1 MGKQANMDNSAKR
14 QWIVARFSHFSGVGL
29 IVATL
34 FFAFSLTPS
43 LIPRPLVAQGIVS
56 GLSFTAGYALGVTS
70 RFLWHY
76 LHLPEPNPK
85 VERYLKWLAALLCL
99 AVSSIFLWQAAE
111 WQNSIRLLME
121 MEPTPGT
128 RPISVALIA
137 AAVFIFLLLIALL
150 FKRTFRLL
158 SHKLAHILPRRTA
171 QVFGI
176 IAAVALF
183 WSVIEGVIFSYAL
196 KVADRSYQQ
205 VDELMQDELSPPQTP
220 NKPGSA
226 ESLISWEALG
236 SRGRRFVTQGPDGGQ
251 ISEFLGEAALDP
263 VRVYVGLNAA
273 DTATERAE
281 LALEELI
288 RIGGFERSVL
298 IIATPTG
305 RGWIDPAAQDT
316 VEYLHRGDIAT
327 VAAQYS
333 YLPSHLALISEAEY
347 GVENARALFTTVYD
361 YWTSLPSDERPKLYL
376 TGLSLGALNSD
387 LSFDLYDIIDDPFHG
402 ALWSGPPFRSDTWR
416 SVTADRDPGSPAWLP
431 TFRGGSVVRFM
442 NQTQGLQ
449 AAPAEWGDFRIAY
462 LQYASDPIT
471 FFEPEAFWREPEW
484 LRAPRG
490 PDVSPQLRW
499 YPVVTMLQLLADL
512 TTGSAPTGYGHEI
525 AAEHYI
531 DAWAAL
537 SEPPDWEEQQLSR
550 LRDYFIQAR
559 EARAQH

>member
-1 MGKQANMDNSAKR
+1 MDNIINHHRVMSLINR
-14 QWIVARFSHFSGVGL
+14 FSGVGL
-29 IVATL
+29 LVATL

-43 LIPRPLVAQGIVS
+43 LVPRPVVAQGIVS
-56 GLSFTAGYALGVTS
+56 GLSFSAGYALGVTGLA
-70 RFLWHY
+70 LWRY
-76 LHLPEPNPK
+76 LHIPEPSPRI
-85 VERYLKWLAALLCL
+85 ELYLKWLAALICL
-99 AVSSIFLWQAAE
+99 GISVTFLWRAAE

-121 MEPTPGT
+121 MEPTNGT
-128 RPISVALIA
+128 RPLSVALIA
-137 AAVFIFLLLIALL
+137 TGVFIFLLLIALL

-171 QVFGI
+171 QVLGT
-176 IAAVALF
+176 IAAIALF
-183 WSVIEGVIFSYAL
+183 WLVIEGVIFSYAL
-196 KVADRSYQQ
+196 QIADRSYQQ
-205 VDELMQDELSPPQTP
+205 IDELMQDELSPPQEP

-236 SRGRRFVTQGPDGGQ
+236 SRGRRFVTQGPDGNQ
-251 ISEFLGEAALDP
+251 IGEFLGEQALDP
-263 VRVYVGLNAA
+263 IRVYVGLNAA
-273 DTATERAE
+273 ETAAQRAE

-288 RIGGFERSVL
+288 RVGGFERSVL
-298 IIATPTG
+298 VIATPTG
-305 RGWIDPAAQDT
+305 RGWVDPGAQDT

-333 YLPSHLALISEAEY
+333 YLPSHLSLVSEAEY
-347 GVENARALFTTVYD
+347 GVENAQALFASVYD
-361 YWTSLPSDERPKLYL
+361 YWSSLPSDDRPKLYL
-376 TGLSLGALNSD
+376 FGLSLGALNSD

-416 SVTADRDPGSPAWLP
+416 SVTTGRDPGSPAWLP

-442 NQTQGLQ
+442 NQTQGLKT
-449 AAPAEWGDFRIAY
+449 APGEWGDFRIAY

-484 LRAPRG
+484 MHSPRG
-490 PDVSPQLRW
+490 PDVSPELRW
-499 YPVVTMLQLLADL
+499 YPVVTMLQLLVDL
-512 TTGSAPTGYGHEI
+512 ATGSAPPGFGHEI

-537 SEPPDWEEQQLSR
+537 SEPPGWNEQQLAR

-559 EARAQH
+559 ESTY

>member
-1 MGKQANMDNSAKR
+1 MDNIINHHRVMSLINR
-14 QWIVARFSHFSGVGL
+14 FSGVGL
-29 IVATL
+29 LVATL

-43 LIPRPLVAQGIVS
+43 LVPRPVVAQGIVS
-56 GLSFTAGYALGVTS
+56 GLSFSAGYALGVTGLA
-70 RFLWHY
+70 LWRY
-76 LHLPEPNPK
+76 LHIPEPSPRI
-85 VERYLKWLAALLCL
+85 ELYLKWLAALICL
-99 AVSSIFLWQAAE
+99 GISVTFLWRAAE

-121 MEPTPGT
+121 MEPTNGT
-128 RPISVALIA
+128 RPLSVALIA
-137 AAVFIFLLLIALL
+137 TGVFIFLLLIALL

-171 QVFGI
+171 QVLGT
-176 IAAVALF
+176 IAAIALF
-183 WSVIEGVIFSYAL
+183 WLVIEGVIFSYAL
-196 KVADRSYQQ
+196 QIADRSYQQ
-205 VDELMQDELSPPQTP
+205 IDELMQDELSPPQEP

-236 SRGRRFVTQGPDGGQ
+236 SRGRRFVTQGPDGNQ
-251 ISEFLGEAALDP
+251 IGEFLGEQALDP
-263 VRVYVGLNAA
+263 IRVYVGLNAA
-273 DTATERAE
+273 ETAVQRAE

-288 RIGGFERSVL
+288 RVGGFERSVL
-298 IIATPTG
+298 VIATPTG
-305 RGWIDPAAQDT
+305 RGWVDPGAQDT

-333 YLPSHLALISEAEY
+333 YLPSHLSLVSEAEY
-347 GVENARALFTTVYD
+347 GVENAQALFASVYD
-361 YWTSLPSDERPKLYL
+361 YWSSLPSDDRPKLYL
-376 TGLSLGALNSD
+376 FGLSLGALNSD

-416 SVTADRDPGSPAWLP
+416 SVTTGRDPGSPAWLP

-449 AAPAEWGDFRIAY
+449 AVPGEWGDFRIAY

-484 LRAPRG
+484 MRAPRG
-490 PDVSPQLRW
+490 PDVSPELRW
-499 YPVVTMLQLLADL
+499 YPVVTMLQLLVDL
-512 TTGSAPTGYGHEI
+512 ATGSAPPGFGHEI

-537 SEPPDWEEQQLSR
+537 SEPPGWNEQQLAR

-559 EARAQH
+559 ESTY